1 MKTKEEKNLKK
12 MSSSNVIQVNSNQIS
27 EKIPSII
34 EIEEI
39 KENNLKKGN
48 YFQN

>member
-1 MKTKEEKNLKK
+1 
-12 MSSSNVIQVNSNQIS
+12 MSSSNVIQVNDNQIS

-48 YFQN
+48 QFQN